1 MHVLAASLL
10 EKFESSPGAVLVAL
24 AGLACYIASRAAA
37 DALAGVDPDKPGL
50 RALGHCI
57 PIAAVAF
64 MCLRPALA
72 PPDHPDGQ
80 VGEAQI
86 AVGVIFAASVAC
98 LTLVLGVVTYL
109 APVGPMPNSRRVW
122 PFVLPTALLALV
134 AGFDGRLTWIHA
146 AMLMLLGLAIL
157 NVWHGG
163 AEPRVESEYTPEGE
177 DAPARRSRTPR
188 WIQLGLAIA
197 LALVGGWAMARG
209 AATLDQSSRLLTGI
223 VLAGTVIGPLLTLPV
238 LGNTAQFAERGHVA
252 SAVTTLVMMV
262 LINLCAILPLI
273 ILAHHALSGLLPAA
287 SAAATTVDPQG
298 FVQRIQPAPYPI
310 ISWRVDTVILV
321 VLGFGMIP
329 WAIGRWTIS
338 RAESIALIFAYAIY
352 LALIAI
358 LATRTY

>member
-1 MHVLAASLL
+1 MPVLAVSLL
-10 EKFESSPGAVLVAL
+10 DKFESSPGAVLVAL

-37 DALAGVDPDKPGL
+37 DALAAGDPDRPGL

-72 PPDHPDGQ
+72 PPDHPEGQ

-109 APVGPMPNSRRVW
+109 APVGPLPNSRRVW

-134 AGFDGRLTWIHA
+134 AGFDGRLTWLHA

-157 NVWHGG
+157 NVWQG
-163 AEPRVESEYTPEGE
+163 AEPRIESEYTPEGE
-177 DAPARRSRTPR
+177 APVGRRPRAPR
-188 WIQLGLAIA
+188 WIQLGLSIA

-209 AATLDQSSRLLTGI
+209 AATLDQSSRVLTGI
-223 VLAGTVIGPLLTLPV
+223 VLAGTVLGPLLTLPV
-238 LGNTAQFAERGHVA
+238 LGGTAHLAERGHVG
-252 SAVTTLVMMV
+252 SAVTTLVVMV
-262 LINLCAILPLI
+262 LINLCGILPLV
-273 ILAHHALSGLLPAA
+273 ILAHHALSGILPAA
-287 SAAATTVDPQG
+287 ATAATSIDAHG
-298 FVQRIQPAPYPI
+298 FVQRIQPAPYPL

-338 RAESIALIFAYAIY
+338 RAESIALIFGYAIY

-358 LATRTY
+358 LATRTH

>member
-1 MHVLAASLL
+1 MLLLAASML
-10 EKFESSPGAVLVAL
+10 EKFENSPGAVLIAL

-37 DALAGVDPDKPGL
+37 DALAGGDPDRPGH

-64 MCLRPALA
+64 MCLRPGLA

-80 VGEAQI
+80 VGAAPI
-86 AVGVIFAASVAC
+86 AVGVVFAASVAC

-109 APVGPMPNSRRVW
+109 APVGQLPNSRRVW
-122 PFVLPTALLALV
+122 SFVLPTSLLALV
-134 AGFDGRLTWIHA
+134 AGFDGQLTWIHA

-157 NVWHGG
+157 NVWHG
-163 AEPRVESEYTPEGE
+163 AEPRVVSDYAPEGE
-177 DAPARRSRTPR
+177 APPGRQPRAPR
-188 WIQLGLAIA
+188 WIQLGLSIA

-209 AATLDQSSRLLTGI
+209 AATLDQSSRVLTGI

-238 LGNTAQFAERGHVA
+238 LGNTAHLAERGHVG
-252 SAVTTLVMMV
+252 SAITTLVVIV
-262 LINLCAILPLI
+262 LINLCGVLPLV
-273 ILAHHALSGLLPAA
+273 ILGHHALSGLLPAA
-287 SAAATTVDPQG
+287 ATAAATVDPQG
-298 FVQRIQPAPYPI
+298 FAQRIQPAPYPL

-358 LATRTY
+358 LATRTH